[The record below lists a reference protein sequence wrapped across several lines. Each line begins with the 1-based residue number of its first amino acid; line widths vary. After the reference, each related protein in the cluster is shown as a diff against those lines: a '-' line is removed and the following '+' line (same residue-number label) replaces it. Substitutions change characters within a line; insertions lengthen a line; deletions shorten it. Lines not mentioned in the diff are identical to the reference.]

1 MLQTMHLRSLL
12 LFTMLLGSSAL
23 SKVYACYDK
32 PVNDSIRKV
41 SIRVVALEKPKEADL
56 DSLLLSSMPAVKPR
70 KASQKPGDIQEKS
83 NHLSIQ
89 PEQQV
94 KYSNNDQKQIV
105 KSDSDEQTQAH
116 RTDHVKTQSDEVR
129 NAQLTDNPATFQ
141 EVKTAR
147 TYLWIGFMLIVV
159 GIILGILFGK
169 TALLVSIAGVV
180 FVIIGYI
187 IQH

>member
-1 MLQTMHLRSLL
+1 MLPE
-12 LFTMLLGSSAL
+12 A
-23 SKVYACYDK
+23 YAANDGK
-32 PVNDSIRKV
+32 SVNDSIRKV
-41 SIRVVALEKPKEADL
+41 NIRVVALEKPKKADL
-56 DSLLLSSMPAVKPR
+56 DSLLLSSMSSETPKKVSKRTRDSQEHSNTRNSNSESQIKTLNTDQQAV
-70 KASQKPGDIQEKS
+70 E
-83 NHLSIQ
+83 
-89 PEQQV
+89 
-94 KYSNNDQKQIV
+94 
-105 KSDSDEQTQAH
+105 SDSFTEPKQVEVPKTGGAKVQAN
-116 RTDHVKTQSDEVR
+116 EVR
-129 NAQLTDNPATFQ
+129 NTQLTDAPATFQ